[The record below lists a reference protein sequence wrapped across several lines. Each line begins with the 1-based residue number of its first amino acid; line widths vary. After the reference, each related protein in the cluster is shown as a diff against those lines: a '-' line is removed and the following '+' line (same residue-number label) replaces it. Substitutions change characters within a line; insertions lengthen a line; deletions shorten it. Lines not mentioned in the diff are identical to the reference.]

1 MKKFIFIFIFISSC
15 ARQEIIDSNI
25 SGTMDFNKDYTISEY
40 IIFLESYNDKK
51 GYPDINK

>member
-1 MKKFIFIFIFISSC
+1 MKKFFLLIIFISSC
-15 ARQEIIDSNI
+15 ARQEVLDSKINE
-25 SGTMDFNKDYTISEY
+25 SMNFNNDYTISQY

>member
-1 MKKFIFIFIFISSC
+1 MKKFFLLIIFISSC
-15 ARQEIIDSNI
+15 ARQEVLDSK
-25 SGTMDFNKDYTISEY
+25 FNESMNFNNDYTISQY